1 MKHPSPH
8 DSDPENGHA
17 GAVAFSVLVLSAIA
31 LVLGSLLFAYVEYGD
46 WRCAF
51 RKCGVVVAPMENPPR
66 MESGR

>member
-1 MKHPSPH
+1 
-8 DSDPENGHA
+8 
-17 GAVAFSVLVLSAIA
+17 VAFSVLVLSAIA